1 MKKHLFFI
9 SCLIALALNTLPA
22 VANDYL
28 TIHFKDGHTERHFLK
43 LVESIST
50 SKYDMEGKLHDDYQ
64 TQRLV
69 ISGETYSYPL
79 LDIDSISYHKV
90 DEEQVQK
97 NVDNIYSTT
106 APIFEQCSTIEEMEG
121 HIDEIKKMEGV
132 EDVTR
137 SGTDIIVKV
146 RDWYDMVFMYPV
158 EPEKQNSAFARGL
171 ESNIK
176 TITRQVQNTKYDGT
190 PLKVAIAFQMVN
202 DSRFDEQK
210 NYLITLKD
218 NILAMGL
225 NVDFIPSEEGGN
237 LDLDFYRRRMF
248 DYDIVILLTHGAYF
262 EDSKT
267 HGFLTDESRAIT
279 AFGHTIW
286 NWVNDNVDVLDP
298 RDPLPADWGDT
309 YIGTCKTG
317 TGKFSFNTFLG
328 VKESY
333 IAKSKS
339 KFAEGPHIVFNGA
352 CCSLEGNGNLT
363 RSHGDK
369 KQYKG
374 SDAVAR
380 VFHKKGADVY
390 LGYNNRCTQFGYAAY
405 NYVTALLSGLSHE
418 AALNYLPPE
427 QHDEQTEHK
436 ASLIDVINP
445 DKTLFDFM
453 VKTYTLEKSLDDII
467 NEYTLDGKVEVYGS
481 TLSLDPTIIQ
491 PGFEVSTNSDFS
503 DSKKILVDSYEQQEN
518 KGNGNILFKTDLTD
532 LKSGKTYYYR
542 AYTYDYIIPNFGETR
557 SFTLPAVVEPVDLG
571 LPSGTLWASCN
582 VGATSPEDYGGYY
595 AWAETEEKSTYS
607 WSTYKYSDATGRKIS
622 KYNDNSYVGTE
633 DNLTT
638 ILPEDDA
645 ATVNMGK
652 DWRIP
657 TKAEMDELLKKC
669 KWKEEKLDGVLG
681 VRVTGSNGN
690 SIFLPYGGYKMNDKH
705 QNPGYGFYWTSTLY
719 YGASAYSLDILF
731 KEYGSC
737 DRYAGLS
744 IRPVRVKD
752 E

>member
-9 SCLIALALNTLPA
+9 LCLMALVLNTIPA

-50 SKYDMEGKLHDDYQ
+50 SKYDMEGNLHDDYQ

-90 DEEQVQK
+90 DEEQVKQ

-132 EDVTR
+132 EDVKR
-137 SGTDIIVKV
+137 SGRDIIVKV
-146 RDWYDMVFMYPV
+146 RDWYDIVFMYPV
-158 EPEKQNSAFARGL
+158 EPGQQNRASVRGL
-171 ESNIK
+171 ESSIK
-176 TITRQVQNTKYDGT
+176 TITQQLQNTKYDGT

-202 DSRFDEQK
+202 DSRFDDER
-210 NYLITLKD
+210 NCLITLKD
-218 NILAMGL
+218 NISALGL
-225 NVDFIPSEEGGN
+225 NAVFIPSEEGGH

-267 HGFLTDESRAIT
+267 HGFLTDESHAIT

-286 NWVNDNVDVLDP
+286 NWVNENVDELDP
-298 RDPLPADWGDT
+298 RYPLPVDWGDT

-317 TGKFSFNTFLG
+317 TGKLSFNTFLG

-352 CCSLEGNGNLT
+352 CSSLEGNGILT
-363 RSHGDK
+363 RSHGNT
-369 KQYKG
+369 KQYAG

-380 VFHKKGADVY
+380 IFHKKGADVY
-390 LGYNNRCTQFGYAAY
+390 LGYNNSCTQFGYAAY
-405 NYVTALLSGLSHE
+405 NYVTALLSGLSHK
-418 AALNYLPPE
+418 AALDYLPSD
-427 QHDEQTEHK
+427 QHDEPTDYK

-445 DKTLFDFM
+445 DKTLFDFI
-453 VKTYTLEKSLDDII
+453 VKTHTIEKTKDDII
-467 NEYTLDGKVEVYGS
+467 NEYTLDGKIEVSGS
-481 TLSLDPTIIQ
+481 TLSLNPELIQ
-491 PGFEVSTNSDFS
+491 PGFEISTNSDFS
-503 DSKKILVDSYEQQEN
+503 DSKKIFVDLYEKQEN
-518 KGNGNILFKTDLTD
+518 KGNGNILFKTNLTD

-542 AYTYDYIIPNFGETR
+542 AYTYDGIIPNFGETY

-582 VGATSPEDYGGYY
+582 VGAVSPEDYGGYY
-595 AWAETEEKSTYS
+595 AWAETEEKSSYS
-607 WSTYKYSDATGRKIS
+607 WSNYKYSDAKGNNIS
-622 KYNDNSYVGTE
+622 KYCISSYHGTV

-638 ILPEDDA
+638 IEPEDDA
-645 ATVNMGK
+645 ARVNMGK

-657 TKAEMDELLKKC
+657 TKTEMDELLKKC
-669 KWKEEKLDGVLG
+669 EWKYETLDGVSG
-681 VRVTGSNGN
+681 NRVTGPNGN
-690 SIFLPYGGYKMNDKH
+690 SIFLPDGGAKSGDEMTR
-705 QNPGYGFYWTSTLY
+705 QGYGYYWVSTLY
-719 YGASAYSLDILF
+719 WGSASYCINTVF
-731 KEYGSC
+731 KEDNMF
-737 DRYAGLS
+737 DRCMGLT
-744 IRPVRVKD
+744 IRPVLDKSR
-752 E
+752 

>member
-1 MKKHLFFI
+1 M
-9 SCLIALALNTLPA
+9 ALVLNTIPA

-50 SKYDMEGKLHDDYQ
+50 SKYDMEGNLHDDYQ

-90 DEEQVQK
+90 DEEQVKQ
-97 NVDNIYSTT
+97 NVNNIYSTT

-146 RDWYDMVFMYPV
+146 RDWYDIVFTYLD
-158 EPEKQNSAFARGL
+158 EPEEQNSAFTRGL
-171 ESNIK
+171 ESQIK
-176 TITRQVQNTKYDGT
+176 TITRQIQNTKNDGT
-190 PLKVAIAFQMVN
+190 PLKVAIAHHMVN
-202 DSRFDEQK
+202 DPRFEGQR
-210 NYLITLKD
+210 NSLIRLKEG
-218 NILAMGL
+218 ILAMGL

-248 DYDIVILLTHGAYF
+248 DYDIVILTTHGGYNKN
-262 EDSKT
+262 SKI
-267 HGFLTDESRAIT
+267 HSFLTDTDLGIT
-279 AFGHTIW
+279 GYEYDICKLANKIY
-286 NWVNDNVDVLDP
+286 DVPELKDALYLDI
-298 RDPLPADWGDT
+298 DDI
-309 YIGTCKTG
+309 YIGTCRTSYFSTG
-317 TGKFSFNTFLG
+317 AFIG
-328 VKESY
+328 VTENF
-333 IAKSKS
+333 IAKSNS

-352 CCSLEGNGNLT
+352 CSSLKGDDILT

-380 VFHKKGADVY
+380 IFHDKGADIY
-390 LGYNNRCTQFGYAAY
+390 LGYNNSNYDAGYAAY
-405 NYVTALLSGLSHE
+405 YYVTALLSGCSHE
-418 AALNYLPPE
+418 AALNNIPE
-427 QHDEQTEHK
+427 NMHDEKSYYK

-445 DKTLFDFM
+445 DKTLFDFI
-453 VKTYTLEKSLDDII
+453 VKTHTIEKTKDDII
-467 NEYTLDGKVEVYGS
+467 NEYTLDGKIEVSGS
-481 TLSLDPTIIQ
+481 TLSLNPVLIRA
-491 PGFEVSTNSDFS
+491 GFEISTNSDFS
-503 DSKKILVDSYEQQEN
+503 DSKKIFVDLYEQQEN
-518 KGNGNILFKTDLTD
+518 KGNGNILFKTNLTD
-532 LKSGKTYYYR
+532 LKPGKTYYYR
-542 AYTYDYIIPNFGETR
+542 AFTYDDVIFNNGETY
-557 SFTLPAVVEPVDLG
+557 SFTLPAVVEPIDLG

-582 VGATSPEDYGGYY
+582 VGAVSPEDYGGYY

-607 WSTYKYSDATGRKIS
+607 WSNYKYSDATGRKIS
-622 KYNDNSYVGTE
+622 KYCDDSYWGTE

-638 ILPEDDA
+638 IEPEDDA

-681 VRVTGSNGN
+681 VRVTGPNGN
-690 SIFLPYGGYKMNDKH
+690 SIFLPHGGYKMNDKH

-719 YGASAYSLDILF
+719 YGASAYSLDIVF
-731 KEYGSC
+731 KEYGSS

-744 IRPVRVKD
+744 IRPVLDKSR
-752 E
+752 

>member
-9 SCLIALALNTLPA
+9 LFLMALVLNTIPA

-90 DEEQVQK
+90 DEEQVKQ

-132 EDVTR
+132 EDVMR

-146 RDWYDMVFMYPV
+146 RDWYDIVFTYLD

-171 ESNIK
+171 ESQIK
-176 TITRQVQNTKYDGT
+176 TITRQIQNTKDDGR

-210 NYLITLKD
+210 NKLITLKEG
-218 NILAMGL
+218 ILAMGL
-225 NVDFIPSEEGGN
+225 NVDFIPSEEGGH
-237 LDLDFYRRRMF
+237 LDFDFYRNRMF
-248 DYDIVILLTHGAYF
+248 DYDIVILITHGGYN
-262 EDSKT
+262 EDSKIHSFYT
-267 HGFLTDESRAIT
+267 GESIGISGAEYKICK
-279 AFGHTIW
+279 
-286 NWVNDNVDVLDP
+286 WVNDFFDVPELKDAMSI
-298 RDPLPADWGDT
+298 DLEDV
-309 YIGTCKTG
+309 YIGTCQTG
-317 TGKFSFNTFLG
+317 YISTGAFFAVT
-328 VKESY
+328 ESY
-333 IAKSKS
+333 IAKSNS

-352 CCSLEGNGNLT
+352 CSSLKGDDILT
-363 RSHGDK
+363 RSYGDT

-380 VFHKKGADVY
+380 IFHNKGADVY
-390 LGYNNRCTQFGYAAY
+390 LGYNKTCSYPGNAAY
-405 NYVTALLSGLSHE
+405 YYVAALLGGQSHE
-418 AALNYLPPE
+418 AALDNIPSYL
-427 QHDEQTEHK
+427 HDESTFK

-445 DKTLFDFM
+445 DKTMFDFM
-453 VKTYTLEKSLDDII
+453 VKTHTLDKSLDDII
-467 NEYTLDGKVEVYGS
+467 NEYTLNGKVEVCGS

-491 PGFEVSTNSDFS
+491 PGFEISTNSDFS
-503 DSKKILVDSYEQQEN
+503 DSKKILVDLYEQQEN

-542 AYTYDYIIPNFGETR
+542 AYTYDGIIPNFGETR

-582 VGATSPEDYGGYY
+582 VGAVSPEDYGGYY
-595 AWAETEEKSTYS
+595 AWAETEEKSSYS

-622 KYNDNSYVGTE
+622 KYCDDSYWGTE

-638 ILPEDDA
+638 IEPEDDA

-681 VRVTGSNGN
+681 VRVTGPNGN
-690 SIFLPYGGYKMNDKH
+690 SIFLPHGGYKMNDKH
-705 QNPGYGFYWTSTLY
+705 QNPGYGVYWTSTLY
-719 YGASAYSLDILF
+719 YGASAYSLDIVF
-731 KEYGSC
+731 KEYGSS

-744 IRPVRVKD
+744 IRPVLDKSR
-752 E
+752 

>member
-1 MKKHLFFI
+1 MNKHLFFI
-9 SCLIALALNTLPA
+9 LCLMALALNALPA

-28 TIHFKDGHTERHFLK
+28 KIHFKDGHTERHYLK

-64 TQRLV
+64 TQKLV

-90 DEEQVQK
+90 DKEQVQQ

-132 EDVTR
+132 EDVKR

-146 RDWYDMVFMYPV
+146 RDWYDIVFTYLD
-158 EPEKQNSAFARGL
+158 EPEEQNSAFARGL
-171 ESNIK
+171 ESQIK
-176 TITRQVQNTKYDGT
+176 TITRQIQNTKNDGT
-190 PLKVAIAFQMVN
+190 PLKVAIAHQMVN
-202 DSRFDEQK
+202 DPRFEGPRND
-210 NYLITLKD
+210 LLTLAN
-218 NILAMGL
+218 NIHTMGL
-225 NVDFIPSEEGGN
+225 NVDLFPSQKGVD

-248 DYDIVILLTHGAYF
+248 DYDIVILTTHGGYNTF
-262 EDSKT
+262 SKL
-267 HGFLTDESRAIT
+267 HGFFTNISFVRAKSEQVI
-279 AFGHTIW
+279 
-286 NWVNDNVDVLDP
+286 NWFNENVDGSDYEYPLDL
-298 RDPLPADWGDT
+298 DDVYLDACATSDHT
-309 YIGTCKTG
+309 VNAFIAVTE
-317 TGKFSFNTFLG
+317 KF
-328 VKESY
+328 
-333 IAKSKS
+333 IDKSKS

-352 CCSLEGNGNLT
+352 CSSLAGNGILT

-380 VFHKKGADVY
+380 IFHKKGADVY
-390 LGYNNRCTQFGYAAY
+390 LGYNTTNMKSGYAAC
-405 NYVTALLSGLSHE
+405 NYVTALLSGLSHK
-418 AALNYLPPE
+418 AALEYIPQD
-427 QHDEQTEHK
+427 QHDEPNEYK

-445 DKTLFDFM
+445 DKTSFDFI
-453 VKTYTLEKSLDDII
+453 VKTHTIEKTKDDII

-481 TLSLDPTIIQ
+481 TLSLNPELIQ
-491 PGFEVSTNSDFS
+491 PGFQISTNSDFS
-503 DSKKILVDSYEQQEN
+503 DSKKILVDLYEQQEN

-542 AYTYDYIIPNFGETR
+542 AYTYDGIIPNFGETR

-582 VGATSPEDYGGYY
+582 VGAVSPEDYGGYY

-607 WSTYKYSDATGRKIS
+607 WSNYKYSDATGRKIY
-622 KYNDNSYVGTE
+622 KYCDGSYWGTE

-638 ILPEDDA
+638 IEPEDDA

-657 TKAEMDELLKKC
+657 TKAEMDELFKKC

-681 VRVTGSNGN
+681 VRVTGPNGN
-690 SIFLPYGGYKMNDKH
+690 SIFLPYGGYKWNDKH
-705 QNPGYGFYWTSTLY
+705 QNPGYGLYWTSTLY
-719 YGASAYSLDILF
+719 CAPSAYSLDILF
-731 KEYGSC
+731 KEYGSS

-744 IRPVRVKD
+744 IRPVRVKGK
-752 E
+752 